1 MRKHKLNHI
10 KEEDKYLFIK
20 GNSADRDI
28 MAIVL
33 NALVGGNDLCASEF
47 EKEGVCFGIVPS
59 DDGRSFNLRGFGI
72 KDVEKK
78 VRNAEIYEYEEFAEN
93 FLGDIINSTVICRPF
108 KDKKLEIGKV
118 VGTKLVH
125 ENHEDFVRY
134 MVDLSRKGDV
144 SHNCRYMRRED
155 ILGTYEEIF
164 ASLWRPITLYS
175 NDFPEEREVKY
186 RKAEPQRTESDE
198 VVVWDSFFG
207 PRIDKRVNGE
217 WLSEKIARE
226 KKVISPSVYH
236 YDVAWLPLTYPEVK
250 RDTLRSF

>member
-33 NALVGGNDLCASEF
+33 NTLVGRNDLCESEF

-59 DDGRSFNLRGFGI
+59 NDGRSFNLRGFAI

-78 VRNAEIYEYEEFAEN
+78 VRNAEIYEYEEFAEK
-93 FLGDIINSTVICRPF
+93 FLGNIINSTVICRPF
-108 KDKKLEIGKV
+108 KNLDLRVGEV
-118 VGTKLVH
+118 VAIKLVH
-125 ENHEDFVRY
+125 ENHEDYVRY
-134 MVDLSRKGDV
+134 TVDLSRKGDYI
-144 SHNCRYMRRED
+144 HNCHYLRREN

-164 ASLWRPITLYS
+164 KCLWHPITKYS
-175 NDFPEEREVKY
+175 NDLPQEREVNFSKT
-186 RKAEPQRTESDE
+186 PRTESDE
-198 VVVWDSFFG
+198 VVVWDSFYG

-217 WLSEKIARE
+217 WLSKKIERE
-226 KKVISPSVYH
+226 RKVISASVFH
-236 YDVAWLPLTYPEVK
+236 YDVAWLPLTYPEIK
-250 RDTLRSF
+250 HNIH